1 MLSEELKKMFEGRIT
16 MQDMHYVGKAC
27 YGKLEENLRGKIEL
41 GQGFLDSGYTRLTV
55 SVLERTNGLVD
66 QMKFLISDVTGFKKE
81 TDGERMAGPE
91 LNSYEDSIWWN
102 CEIEE
107 ADYQKI
113 AEAVNGYLSL
123 FQSEELVQGQKEGES
138 QTQDEQVGA
147 LPGNI
152 LT

>member
-1 MLSEELKKMFEGRIT
+1 MVSEELKKMFEGRIA

-27 YGKLEENLRGKIEL
+27 YGRLDENLRGKIEL

-55 SVLERTNGLVD
+55 SVLERTNGLD
-66 QMKFLISDVTGFKKE
+66 QMKFLISDVTGLKQE
-81 TDGERMAGPE
+81 NDGERMAGPE
-91 LNSYEDSIWWN
+91 LSSYKDSAWWN
-102 CEIEE
+102 CEMEE

-123 FQSEELVQGQKEGES
+123 FQSEELAQGQQEGES
-138 QTQDEQVGA
+138 QGMGVQTGK